1 MTIRLTKPAQHDIYR
16 IAVEGLERFGAHQL
30 AKYEVGLNN
39 RLLFLSDYPHA
50 ATEHR
55 EYNPPVRIYPYE
67 AHIIIFEVIDG
78 DVVVLR
84 ICHSREDWTRF
95 V

>member
-1 MTIRLTKPAQHDIYR
+1 MAIRLTGPAQHDVYR
-16 IAVEGLERFGAHQL
+16 IAVEGLDRFGGHQV
-30 AKYEVGLNN
+30 AKYEAGLNN
-39 RLLFLSDYPHA
+39 TLAFLSDYPYA
-50 ATEHR
+50 AAEHQ

-67 AHIIIFEVIDG
+67 AHIIIFEVVAG

-84 ICHSREDWTRF
+84 ICHAREDWTRL